1 MDNTRYAKLSSS
13 QTADVANNLPL
24 LERPTDASKFTA
36 LKTAIID
43 YKASIGHISAKACN
57 KGASS
62 KAWQAFMT
70 TVGKICTEKGTVQ
83 RTFFAVNS
91 LTVFK
96 FQQLMTPNV
105 IKIYLNRL
113 EKSFE
118 DKKAA
123 PATVVGVASQSEM
136 GLVFTNLE
144 DIEESEDSFDA
155 DSLELTPRASL
166 DDAALQIESLRAAII
181 GDPLEESLPGASEL
195 YYRLESAPISPVVRE
210 ETTTSPASV
219 ASEAPT
225 SVRAETI
232 GTREPSDPGV
242 NTTSDSSSE
251 TVSPAQST
259 EEVSPTRA
267 PLPPL
272 RVGGKKP
279 GQQKAVAAPTPTPA
293 AEGVPFGPVLARSG
307 DVVALARG
315 AVAASETPDAKAAQA
330 LKALT
335 SPLKRA
341 FQLPSLGSSS

>member
-1 MDNTRYAKLSSS
+1 
-13 QTADVANNLPL
+13 
-24 LERPTDASKFTA
+24 
-36 LKTAIID
+36 
-43 YKASIGHISAKACN
+43 
-57 KGASS
+57 
-62 KAWQAFMT
+62 MT
-70 TVGKICTEKGTVQ
+70 TVVKICTESGTVR

-96 FQQLMTPNV
+96 YKQLMTPNV
-105 IKIYLNRL
+105 IKLYLNRL

-123 PATVVGVASQSEM
+123 APTVVEVAPRFEE
-136 GLVFTNLE
+136 GIDFTNLA
-144 DIEESEDSFDA
+144 DIEDSEDSFET
-155 DSLELTPRASL
+155 DSLDFSPSCVSL
-166 DDAALQIESLRAAII
+166 DDVAFKIESFKAAITEA
-181 GDPLEESLPGASEL
+181 LENSLPSASEF
-195 YYRLESAPISPVVRE
+195 YYPVESAPISPVVRE

-219 ASEAPT
+219 VSEAPT
-225 SVRAETI
+225 SARAGTV

-259 EEVSPTRA
+259 EEEVSPTRLS
-267 PLPPL
+267 LPPL
-272 RVGGKKP
+272 RVGGRKP
-279 GQQKAVAAPTPTPA
+279 ETQQAAAAPAPT

-341 FQLPSLGSSS
+341 FQLPSLGS